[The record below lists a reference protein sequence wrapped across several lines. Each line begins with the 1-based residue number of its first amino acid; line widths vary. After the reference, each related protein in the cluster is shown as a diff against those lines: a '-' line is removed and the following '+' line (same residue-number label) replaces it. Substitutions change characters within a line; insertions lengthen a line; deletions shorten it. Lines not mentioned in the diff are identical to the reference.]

1 MILARSY
8 ETIMI
13 AKPDFDEEAVDK
25 LHKRLLKVIDT
36 EGGLELSLVD
46 WGRRRLAYPIDN
58 HRKGNYF
65 YFGYIANP
73 VCIAE
78 MHRQIRLSP
87 EIIRYQTVTLSPN
100 QPVAKFDIAAERERV
115 VALTPDVQ
123 EEDDRE
129 RRDRRENTERRFGA
143 AAGRCGEGPRDA
155 RLDRERE

>member
-8 ETIMI
+8 ETILI
-13 AKPDFDEEAVDK
+13 AKPDFDEDAVDK
-25 LHKRLLKVIDT
+25 LHKRLLKVIDS
-36 EGGLELSLVD
+36 EGGLELKLVD

-73 VCIAE
+73 GCINE
-78 MHRQIRLSP
+78 MHRQIRLAP
-87 EIIRYQTVTLSPN
+87 DIVRHQTVALSNVKPL
-100 QPVAKFDIAAERERV
+100 AKFDIEVERARV

-129 RRDRRENTERRFGA
+129 RRDRRDRRERRERRDENTTEA
-143 AAGRCGEGPRDA
+143 AATPESEA
-155 RLDRERE
+155 